1 MMKIKDAVKYLE
13 TIAPPVYQETYDN
26 SGLLVGSPKSDLTG
40 ILITLDVTEVV
51 IDEAANSG
59 LNMIVAHHPLIFKG
73 VKSITGA
80 HWVERCIVSAIKKD
94 IAIYAIHTNLDNVSQ
109 GVNAKI
115 AEKLNLTNTKILSPK
130 AGTLSKLVTFVPK
143 ENKDA
148 VLEAMYEAGAG
159 EIGNYDHCSFS
170 SEGHGTF
177 RPGDQSN
184 PTLGSHG
191 MDETVSENRLEVIFP
206 SFRSGPVIAALNQ
219 SHPYEEVAY
228 DLSSLDNKNQDVGSG
243 IVGELT
249 EPMETAAF
257 LRHLKQTMQT
267 DVIRHTQIHKD
278 KVKKIA
284 VCGGAGS
291 FLLGKAKSVNADVF
305 ITGDFKYHEF
315 FEADND
321 IMIADIGHY
330 ESEQFTKE
338 LLYGFIR
345 NKFSDLKV
353 IESKT
358 RTNPVHYLF

>member
-1 MMKIKDAVKYLE
+1 MMKIKDVVKYLE

-26 SGLLVGSPKSDLTG
+26 SGLLVGSPKNDLTG
-40 ILITLDVTEVV
+40 ILVTLDVTEEI
-51 IDEAANSG
+51 IDEAAHEG
-59 LNMIVAHHPLIFKG
+59 VNMILAHHPLIFKG
-73 VKSITGA
+73 VKRITGA
-80 HWVERCIVSAIKKD
+80 HWVERCIISAIKKD

-130 AGTLSKLVTFVPK
+130 PDTLSKLVTFVPK
-143 ENKDA
+143 ENTDT
-148 VLEAMYEAGAG
+148 VLQAMYEAGAG

-170 SEGHGTF
+170 SEGEGTF

-184 PTLGSHG
+184 PTLGSRG
-191 MDETVSENRLEVIFP
+191 AEETVSENRLELIFP
-206 SFRSGPVIAALNQ
+206 SFKSGQIIAALKQN
-219 SHPYEEVAY
+219 HPYEEVAY
-228 DLSSLDNKNQDVGSG
+228 YLSSLANKNQDVGSG
-243 IVGELT
+243 IVGELK
-249 EPMETAAF
+249 EPMDAASF
-257 LRHLKQTMQT
+257 LKHLKQTMQT
-267 DVIRHTQIHKD
+267 NVIRHTQIHKD
-278 KVKKIA
+278 AVKKIA

-321 IMIADIGHY
+321 IIIADIGHY

-338 LLYGFIR
+338 LLYDSIKK
-345 NKFSDLKV
+345 KFSDLHI

-358 RTNPVHYLF
+358 STNPVQYLF